1 MVISSAS
8 SKSTSDLGLLVFDG
22 KKSSFRVWSQSFVSY
37 LEGMT
42 LEMVGNYLKEP
53 KSLPEPQIKYEDWLH
68 CEPPIIS
75 TGNEAHDRWHLY
87 NRKRTEQKPF
97 DNIQSWF
104 GEMKSLKNLINA
116 QSRQHLGRDT
126 NQGKRHDTG
135 KAFSKATS
143 KSRKCFYCEGKYN
156 VNGVDHMKWDCPKRQ
171 DDFRRGWARSSIFED
186 PRRIEDAV
194 PKGRDVRTEVACGA
208 VVRREEVALSTS
220 PPSRQEFDLPG
231 MSMDDMFSCPDDS
244 NLLSY
249 SPALAVDT
257 TSTPRV
263 ETMAASM
270 PDLSVKKDQS

>member
-1 MVISSAS
+1 MGQ
-8 SKSTSDLGLLVFDG
+8 L
-22 KKSSFRVWSQSFVSY
+22 
-37 LEGMT
+37 
-42 LEMVGNYLKEP
+42 
-53 KSLPEPQIKYEDWLH
+53 IK
-68 CEPPIIS
+68 
-75 TGNEAHDRWHLY
+75 TA
-87 NRKRTEQKPF
+87 QKPF

-116 QSRQHLGRDT
+116 QSRQHLGRDSVT
-126 NQGKRHDTG
+126 DDLIIYMALNELPSQFYGQKKKHAILTMGGQTPRPDIP
-135 KAFSKATS
+135 AFSKATP

-171 DDFRRGWARSSIFED
+171 DDFRRDRARISIFEE

-208 VVRREEVALSTS
+208 VVTREEVALPAS
-220 PPSRQEFDLPG
+220 PPSRQEFDLPD

-244 NLLSY
+244 DMLSY
-249 SPALAVDT
+249 SLALAVDT

-270 PDLSVKKDQS
+270 RDLSAKMDQS